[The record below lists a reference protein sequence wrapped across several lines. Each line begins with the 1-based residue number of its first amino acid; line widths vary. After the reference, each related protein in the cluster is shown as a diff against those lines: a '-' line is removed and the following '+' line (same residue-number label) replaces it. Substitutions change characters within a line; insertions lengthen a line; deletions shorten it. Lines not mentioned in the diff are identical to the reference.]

1 MNGPELINFIVTT
14 FALLNPLGVLPIFIG
29 LTARED
35 RGVQRLVA
43 LFISLTMLALLLIF
57 LFVGESILQFLG
69 VSMDAFRI
77 AGGILLLLMGLKIV
91 AGDEGDPGAQLT
103 KVAVGVNDL
112 KEAETV
118 FQKIVI
124 PMAMPLLVGPGVIAN
139 LILYAAKDKAEHDG
153 GALVLGT
160 FLLSVV
166 VLAIFLAGRW
176 LKAVLG
182 PIGLNILMRVMGL
195 MVAAMGVQFMVTGVS
210 QIFITQLAPAIR

>member
-176 LKAVLG
+176 LKAVLN

>member
-139 LILYAAKDKAEHDG
+139 VILYAAKDKAEHDG

-166 VLAIFLAGRW
+166 V
-176 LKAVLG
+176 
-182 PIGLNILMRVMGL
+182 
-195 MVAAMGVQFMVTGVS
+195 
-210 QIFITQLAPAIR
+210 

>member
-1 MNGPELINFIVTT
+1 MNGPKLINFIVTT

-29 LTARED
+29 RTARED
-35 RGVQRLVA
+35 RRVQHLVA

-57 LFVGESILQFLG
+57 LFVGESIIQFLG

>member
-112 KEAETV
+112 MEAETV

-176 LKAVLG
+176 LKAVLN

>member
-14 FALLNPLGVLPIFIG
+14 FALLNPLGFLPIFVG

-35 RGVQRLVA
+35 RRVQHLVA

-118 FQKIVI
+118 FQKILI

-166 VLAIFLAGRW
+166 V
-176 LKAVLG
+176 
-182 PIGLNILMRVMGL
+182 
-195 MVAAMGVQFMVTGVS
+195 
-210 QIFITQLAPAIR
+210 